1 MNNLSKKFY
10 KNNTTK
16 KEKSQEVKSL
26 GYLVSVNR
34 CPDRTEEEIREY
46 ETELIENGQ
55 AVRCTECGELL
66 TIDDKGYNEY
76 LCEKCAE
83 KDVKNM
89 LDYLQEVADNTD
101 CKRKNDLQT
110 IKDFC
115 STYDDIFKMFLLGEV
130 IEYEF

>member
-1 MNNLSKKFY
+1 M
-10 KNNTTK
+10 
-16 KEKSQEVKSL
+16 
-26 GYLVSVNR
+26 GYLVSVDR

-46 ETELIENGQ
+46 ENELLTSGQ

-66 TIDDKGYNEY
+66 EKGDRGFEEY

-83 KDVKNM
+83 KDVKSM

-115 STYDDIFKMFLLGEV
+115 NTYDDIFKAFLLGEV
-130 IEYEF
+130 IENEI

>member
-1 MNNLSKKFY
+1 M
-10 KNNTTK
+10 
-16 KEKSQEVKSL
+16 
-26 GYLVSVNR
+26 GYLVSVDVV
-34 CPDRTEEEIREY
+34 PDTREQEQEEY
-46 ETELIENGQ
+46 EAELIENGQ

-66 TIDDKGYNEY
+66 TKGDRGFEEY

-89 LDYLQEVADNTD
+89 LDYLQEVIDNTD

-115 STYDDIFKMFLLGEV
+115 NTYDDIFKMFMLGEV
-130 IEYEF
+130 IENEIQSING